1 MGSLFV
7 QHSHGLNLSLKKST
21 QPVKTGFVVQGH
33 VNEYITWNQEL
44 NMCLFVYYFSFH
56 K

>member
-33 VNEYITWNQEL
+33 INEYITWNQEL
-44 NMCLFVYYFSFH
+44 NVFICLLF
-56 K
+56 